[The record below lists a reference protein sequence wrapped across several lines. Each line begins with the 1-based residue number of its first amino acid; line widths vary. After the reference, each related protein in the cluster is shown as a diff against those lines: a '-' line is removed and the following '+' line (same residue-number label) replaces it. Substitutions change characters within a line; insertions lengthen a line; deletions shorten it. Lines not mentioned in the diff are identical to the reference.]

1 MMRLDVVRRVLEGQS
16 GVSNDNNIT
25 QKARM
30 AVKGRKKEKLDEI
43 SGFYCRPGNYRL
55 NGARALRGGVNFTFT
70 SVGATSCDLL
80 LFKRKQSMPYAI
92 IRIPESYRVGSVYSI
107 FVSGLDCEEFEYA
120 YKLDGPYDP
129 AKGLYFDKNKLIL
142 DPYSRAVTG
151 QRAWGVAK
159 APVDYHS
166 RVVKE
171 NYNWS
176 RNDFPCRPMEDTIIY
191 EMHVRGFTR
200 HKTSGVQYP
209 GTFAGIIEK
218 IPYLKELGITAVE
231 LMPIFEFDECVN
243 ARNYNGK
250 MLLEYWGYNTVAF
263 FAPNTAYSASIEYN
277 EEGTE
282 LRQMISLLKNEG
294 IEVILDQS
302 YCRGQPQR
310 PVLLL

>member
-120 YKLDGPYDP
+120 YKLDGP
-129 AKGLYFDKNKLIL
+129 
-142 DPYSRAVTG
+142 
-151 QRAWGVAK
+151 
-159 APVDYHS
+159 
-166 RVVKE
+166 
-171 NYNWS
+171 
-176 RNDFPCRPMEDTIIY
+176 
-191 EMHVRGFTR
+191 
-200 HKTSGVQYP
+200 
-209 GTFAGIIEK
+209 
-218 IPYLKELGITAVE
+218 
-231 LMPIFEFDECVN
+231 
-243 ARNYNGK
+243 
-250 MLLEYWGYNTVAF
+250 
-263 FAPNTAYSASIEYN
+263 
-277 EEGTE
+277 
-282 LRQMISLLKNEG
+282 
-294 IEVILDQS
+294 
-302 YCRGQPQR
+302 
-310 PVLLL
+310 